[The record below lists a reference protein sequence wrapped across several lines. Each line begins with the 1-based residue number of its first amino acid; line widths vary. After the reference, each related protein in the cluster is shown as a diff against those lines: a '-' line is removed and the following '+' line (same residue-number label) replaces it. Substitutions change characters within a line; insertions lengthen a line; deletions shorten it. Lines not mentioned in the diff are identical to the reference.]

1 VQVVDAATGAAV
13 QSFKT
18 GKYVGMSAG
27 VWSPDGGSL
36 MVHNGTDASLMRL
49 GLANG
54 AMLSVFGTAGAI
66 EPGWHR

>member
-1 VQVVDAATGAAV
+1 
-13 QSFKT
+13 
-18 GKYVGMSAG
+18 MSAG